1 MKFIFLMKRIKFG
14 KRQLKNK
21 TFAQVIYL
29 QTITNF
35 QSQHLIFGVPIFY
48 FSKYH
53 IFEQSTL

>member
-1 MKFIFLMKRIKFG
+1 MKRIKFG